1 MMILHRASLL
11 ACMWHR
17 VSVAF
22 QLEARRRITD
32 ATGHRSLE
40 LAGSLP
46 RTLIL
51 NSGHRSPGC

>member
-11 ACMWHR
+11 ACIWHQA
-17 VSVAF
+17 SVAF

-32 ATGHRSLE
+32 ATGHKSLE

-46 RTLIL
+46 LTLI
-51 NSGHRSPGC
+51 